1 MISTKIVAMY
11 QQPNHS
17 YQSSDSLR
25 RLSANNPFRQNSFEP
40 PRHVNRSASSL
51 GSGHSAS
58 QNQAF
63 DDWVEKNKQLIE
75 ESDDEDLYSLSN
87 HVDMGLNLN
96 ESQDASR
103 PINGHFNNLPRP
115 SFPTTVRAGSD
126 SSVNYSDNRYVSLLF
141 LLLTMS

>member
-1 MISTKIVAMY
+1 MY

-25 RLSANNPFRQNSFEP
+25 RLSANNPFRQHNFEP

-75 ESDDEDLYSLSN
+75 ESDDEDLYSLPN
-87 HVDMGLNLN
+87 PVDMSLNFN
-96 ESQDASR
+96 ESRDNSR
-103 PINGHFNNLPRP
+103 PANDQFNDLARP
-115 SFPTTVRAGSD
+115 TFPTTVRAGSD
-126 SSVNYSDNRYVSLLF
+126 SSVNYSDNRYVFLKFLF
-141 LLLTMS
+141 TNDVLGVC